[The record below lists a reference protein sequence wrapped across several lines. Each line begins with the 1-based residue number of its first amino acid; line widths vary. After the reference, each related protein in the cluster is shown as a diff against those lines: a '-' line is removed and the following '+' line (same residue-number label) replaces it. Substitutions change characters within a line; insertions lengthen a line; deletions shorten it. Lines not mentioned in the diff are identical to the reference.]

1 MFIIFALSVAM
12 EQTYDTAYAP
22 AASAPAPAPSP
33 APSPAPAPAPAFA
46 AYAFA
51 SAPAAYAPPASAPA
65 SAPAPAIKCTYNHN
79 CDCRDCCEE
88 FDYEYSQRNN
98 RANYNVSTNYVIN
111 K

>member
-22 AASAPAPAPSP
+22 AASAPAPAPS
-33 APSPAPAPAPAFA
+33 
-46 AYAFA
+46 
-51 SAPAAYAPPASAPA
+51 
-65 SAPAPAIKCTYNHN
+65 PAIKCTYNHN

-98 RANYNVSTNYVIN
+98 RANYNVSTNYVISLD
-111 K
+111 